1 MGVACA
7 GQGGVVAVK
16 RIPCHLTLQVRVV
29 GRASFIQPGVRLP
42 VVGVVL
48 PDATPIL
55 RNRSHQANFVAIVN
69 SWRARHGHLHQSRTL
84 KFFDG
89 GSPVVIRVKI
99 TSGWKRVGI
108 LIQHENRAVGVVAAK
123 EVQHRI
129 KRFGSVAFLQVEDA
143 FIELA
148 HAEGCQRTSRRAG
161 IVVVISEGGVPPER
175 EHG

>member
-7 GQGGVVAVK
+7 GQGGVVVVK

-48 PDATPIL
+48 PDAAAVL
-55 RNRSHQANFVAIVN
+55 GNRAHQANFVAIVN
-69 SWRARHGHLHQSRTL
+69 SWRARHGHLHQSRAL
-84 KFFDG
+84 QLLNRG
-89 GSPVVIRVKI
+89 GPVIVWIQV
-99 TSGWKRVGI
+99 TNGWKRVGI